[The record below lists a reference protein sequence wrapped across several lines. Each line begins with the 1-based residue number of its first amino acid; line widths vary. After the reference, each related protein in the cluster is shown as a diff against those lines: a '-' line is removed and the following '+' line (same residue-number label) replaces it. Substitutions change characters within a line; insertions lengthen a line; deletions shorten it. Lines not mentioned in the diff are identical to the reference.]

1 MAAFNAR
8 HIIGAKGIAFVAKRQ
23 PRGEPRSKVSADR
36 PP

>member
-8 HIIGAKGIAFVAKRQ
+8 HIIGAKGIAFVAKR
-23 PRGEPRSKVSADR
+23 EPRSQVGADR